1 MSAGPDQASSGVI
14 VIVHELPGDS
24 EPAALAHAADL
35 ARRGEVPLTIYDR
48 SEESWVDTPIPE
60 GPFGID
66 HACAT
71 EHERLRSLME
81 QAESLGVRAQGWLS
95 SLPSISGIT
104 TAVSATDADV
114 VVVPADLGG
123 RVTDMLSGGHDFAQ
137 TVANQFVDD
146 PVLTPVVVVVD
157 ADGGSQVVEQLV
169 R

>member
-1 MSAGPDQASSGVI
+1 MAGPQSAASGVI
-14 VIVHELPGDS
+14 VIVQEMPGDA

-66 HACAT
+66 HACAQ
-71 EHERLRSLME
+71 EHERVRSLME
-81 QAESLGVRAQGWLS
+81 QAEALGVEAQGWLS

-104 TAVSATDADV
+104 TAVSATGADV
-114 VVVPADLGG
+114 VVVAADLGG
-123 RVTDMLSGGHDFAQ
+123 RVTDMLSGGKDFAQ

-146 PVLTPVVVVVD
+146 PMLSPVVVVVD
-157 ADGGSQVVEQLV
+157 ADGGTDVVEYLT

>member
-1 MSAGPDQASSGVI
+1 MTGPESAASGVI
-14 VIVHELPGDS
+14 VIVHEMPGDA

-48 SEESWVDTPIPE
+48 SDESWVDTPIPE
-60 GPFGID
+60 GPFGLD
-66 HACAT
+66 HACAQ

-81 QAESLGVRAQGWLS
+81 RAESLGVEVRGWLS

-114 VVVPADLGG
+114 VVVASDLGG
-123 RVTDMLSGGHDFAQ
+123 RVTDMVSGGRDFAQ

-146 PVLTPVVVVVD
+146 PLLCPTVVVVD
-157 ADGGSQVVEQLV
+157 ADGGTDVVEQLV